1 MHAISSAQCTQMS
14 GYTHMRRFAGVWA
27 GRTWPANERCRTSPR
42 NVSMSSHDPHNND
55 PGEKPRSS
63 QSTSP
68 LPAAASA
75 AATKLLPPQHTSA
88 AAAAAVATAAN
99 TPRACPGRLPRARRI
114 APRTPQRSGAN
125 GAALLALLASPTPVC
140 PACAVWRA
148 QERRRA
154 AARARCTLCLDLPP
168 HAQARAGAFDPIKEA
183 RPWLN
188 VTSRG
193 CEPGRHSV
201 PHVAPAAPPSP
212 GPAGRGEGLGW
223 VGAAWRRD
231 GRPARTRQPRRARA
245 HRGPRPVPHGGRRR
259 RRAYVARKGKR
270 GGGALPAAALR
281 SRGSAVLSAGRWM
294 EGRRRKAAAAAGALP
309 QLCACAPWAGACA
322 RSAADALG
330 ACSADA
336 LAYTQLAATLQ
347 TVSTIRTSSRA

>member
-1 MHAISSAQCTQMS
+1 M
-14 GYTHMRRFAGVWA
+14 
-27 GRTWPANERCRTSPR
+27 PR
-42 NVSMSSHDPHNND
+42 
-55 PGEKPRSS
+55 
-63 QSTSP
+63 
-68 LPAAASA
+68 PAAACA
-75 AATKLLPPQHTSA
+75 AHRA
-88 AAAAAVATAAN
+88 AHPAAIG
-99 TPRACPGRLPRARRI
+99 RQWSRSPGPSRLPNTRVPRLRCLAR
-114 APRTPQRSGAN
+114 PGE
-125 GAALLALLASPTPVC
+125 AAGGGTCALHALSRQSPT
-140 PACAVWRA
+140 
-148 QERRRA
+148 
-154 AARARCTLCLDLPP
+154 
-168 HAQARAGAFDPIKEA
+168 RAGACWRI
-183 RPWLN
+183 RPDQRSSP
-188 VTSRG
+188 VVKCYRCAG

-223 VGAAWRRD
+223 VGAARRRD

-245 HRGPRPVPHGGRRR
+245 HRRPRPVPHGGRRR